1 MEKNTPTLKL
11 EKQKLERQLKKV
23 ERKLGAKNTNAS

>member
-11 EKQKLERQLKKV
+11 EKQKLERQLRKA